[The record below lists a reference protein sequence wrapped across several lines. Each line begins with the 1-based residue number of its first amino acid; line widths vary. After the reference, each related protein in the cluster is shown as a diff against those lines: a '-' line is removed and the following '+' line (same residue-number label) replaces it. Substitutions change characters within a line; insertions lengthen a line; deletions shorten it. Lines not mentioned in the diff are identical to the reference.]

1 MTYQERWLL
10 AVATS
15 QPYPQFYAT
24 GLIIVPGEVPPS
36 NQPTYSLAEVM
47 AQRDTGA
54 LDLSGWTSWR
64 PWALV
69 GGIAAAGAVIGG
81 LIGGGKG
88 AAIGAGVLGVGTV
101 AVLASGALMAGGK
114 S

>member
-24 GLIIVPGEVPPS
+24 GLILVPGEAPPP

-47 AQRDTGA
+47 ARRDTGDVA
-54 LDLSGWTSWR
+54 PSSSSSSSGLTYSASEVKTAFEQLR
-64 PWALV
+64 GAARLLLAIGTGLGLIV
-69 GGIAAAGAVIGG
+69 GG
-81 LIGGGKG
+81 
-88 AAIGAGVLGVGTV
+88 AIGYGVG
-101 AVLASGALMAGGK
+101 K
-114 S
+114 SKS

>member
-24 GLIIVPGEVPPS
+24 GLILVPGEAPPP

-47 AQRDTGA
+47 ARRDTGA
-54 LDLSGWTSWR
+54 LDFSGWTTWR

-69 GGIAAAGAVIGG
+69 GGVAAAGALVGG
-81 LIGGGKG
+81 LMGGVKG
-88 AAIGAGVLGVGTV
+88 AAIGAGVLGVGSI
-101 AVLASGALMAGGK
+101 AVLSSGALMAGGK